1 MERGV
6 LEMPVKLLADS
17 GSDLPLQFLKE
28 NNIKLFPLK
37 VLLKEQE
44 YEDLITIEPKTIYT
58 AIRNGE
64 VPKTSQVSPALFE
77 KTFTEMAENNEEGVY
92 LSFFISV
99 IRYLSNSCDD
109 A

>member
-1 MERGV
+1 
-6 LEMPVKLLADS
+6 MPVKLLADS

-58 AIRNGE
+58 CH
-64 VPKTSQVSPALFE
+64 PK
-77 KTFTEMAENNEEGVY
+77 
-92 LSFFISV
+92 
-99 IRYLSNSCDD
+99 R
-109 A
+109 